1 MALSNRLM
9 ILFLFLNFIPVIGM
23 AQRRSTLP
31 TLSTKQAISNLRFV
45 SQDGKFTYYQRRSGT
60 LLLSSNYKVVE
71 ILQGNPGTNYTLSAT
86 TARKKILIVQNAHF
100 HDYLS
105 VRQGDKIYTVN
116 YGEETPQF
124 IAEGVDPKLHLN
136 DEWISYFSAKS
147 RELNLQNISN
157 SVLSF
162 QLKLNN
168 IRNPYFQPFVAM
180 IDSGTVLYTDLNEI
194 GITGLLLFNR
204 KENKSSLIAKVDRA
218 DQVFD
223 FCLNDKFLY
232 RLERG
237 INDSTFGTRLHQYPR
252 TDFKLENGVLLYQSS
267 FNDLGQLDCHAQADK
282 VYFIKNTT
290 DKADDGRYEVASLT
304 LSSKK
309 VDVLSDLNFAT
320 QMINLDGR
328 ILIPYRGQYYVII
341 GDSDLTEEDRLSP
354 KEGSAQPLPPP
365 PSEATP

>member
-1 MALSNRLM
+1 MALNNRQ
-9 ILFLFLNFIPVIGM
+9 IVVFFLLISIPVLGM

-71 ILQGNPGTNYTLSAT
+71 ILQGNPGTNYILSAT

-162 QLKLNN
+162 KLKLNN
-168 IRNPYFQPFVAM
+168 IRNPYFQPFVGM
-180 IDSGTVLYTDLNEI
+180 IDSGTVLYTDLNEL
-194 GITGLLLFNR
+194 GIMGLLLFNR
-204 KENKSSLIAKVDRA
+204 KENKSSLVAKVDRA

-223 FCLNDKFLY
+223 FCLNDQFIY

-237 INDSTFGTRLHQYPR
+237 INDSTFGTRLHQYQK
-252 TDFKLENGVLLYQSS
+252 TDLKLENSILLYQSAL
-267 FNDLGQLDCHAQADK
+267 NDLGQIDCHADPTK
-282 VYFIKNTT
+282 VYFIKNTSE
-290 DKADDGRYEVASLT
+290 KSDDARYEVASVT
-304 LSSKK
+304 LQTKK
-309 VDVLSDLNFAT
+309 IDVLSDLNYAT

-354 KEGSAQPLPPP
+354 KTNNPPLPLT
-365 PSEATP
+365 EGTP